1 MNKLNGP
8 SPSAV
13 VDANDGGGEDNVLAI
28 EPRVWNNFW
37 ITIEEDTSG
46 NGTHKADVY
55 LNGSNTP
62 TSYFLTS
69 GTGNDA
75 SYTYIAMGLG
85 ATPQAGAVDIDFFNI
100 KEGIE
105 IPKSSTPFQINE
117 INYANQ
123 GITISWPSR
132 AGEAFLIERSE
143 DGIFWEEID
152 DSFPANEEDE
162 ITEFLDEDI
171 SDYRVILYRVSRA
184 EE

>member
-1 MNKLNGP
+1 M
-8 SPSAV
+8 
-13 VDANDGGGEDNVLAI
+13 
-28 EPRVWNNFW
+28 
-37 ITIEEDTSG
+37 
-46 NGTHKADVY
+46 
-55 LNGSNTP
+55 
-62 TSYFLTS
+62 
-69 GTGNDA
+69 
-75 SYTYIAMGLG
+75 G

-117 INYANQ
+117 INYANE

-132 AGEAFLIERSE
+132 EGEAFLIERSE

-152 DSFPANEEDE
+152 DSFSANEEDE